1 MKKEV
6 YVNKMSCLSK
16 VGLNRV
22 VLKNIYKM
30 DNLDIQKLQNI
41 KVKNRKSKYI
51 LQRKKLKGGYKL

>member
-6 YVNKMSCLSK
+6 YVNKMSLWK
-16 VGLNRV
+16 AGLNRA
-22 VLKNIYKM
+22 VLKNIHKM

-51 LQRKKLKGGYKL
+51 LQRKKPKGGHKL